1 MAKVKVKFP
10 SIFSKFT
17 NGTKEVEVTA
27 LTLKETLEKLE
38 EKFGEKF
45 KQALFNEDGSL
56 KRTINVLLNGR
67 NVRFLNFQE
76 VKLNDNDEISVIPA
90 VGGGSITLSISDLER
105 YSRQITLKKIGLE
118 GQKKLKEAKVLIAG
132 VGGLGCVSALQLAAM
147 GVGYLKII
155 DQDVIDITNLHRQI
169 LYDVASLGYPKVEV
183 AEKKLKAINPSI
195 EIEAETLTINRFT
208 ANEAVKGVDIV
219 VDGLDRIEPRYAI
232 NEACINLNI
241 PYVFGSAIETYGSA
255 TTIIPKKTGCL
266 ECFLGKINDEN
277 LPTCETVGVFPP
289 VLSVIASIQVSEAVN
304 LILNHPPALANK
316 LLFLSLE
323 NPITI
328 DVFSVKK
335 SDFCSTCGGKT
346 SEKIEEEHLI
356 SELCGKNS
364 FMVSTTKLKFFD
376 LNHVAEALSKKFKVN
391 FKSSFGLTFNYSNS
405 ISITFMKN
413 GNMLIKGVS
422 TKEEA
427 KKIYDEIIGLINQ
440 VN

>member
-1 MAKVKVKFP
+1 VKVKFP
-10 SIFSKFT
+10 SILSKFT

-27 LTLKETLEKLE
+27 LTLKETFEKLK
-38 EKFGEKF
+38 EKFGEEF

-76 VKLNDNDEISVIPA
+76 VKLNDNDEISIIPA
-90 VGGGSITLSISDLER
+90 VGGGSTTFSINDLER
-105 YSRQITLKKIGLE
+105 YARQITLKKVGLE

-147 GVGYLKII
+147 GVGYLRII
-155 DQDVIDITNLHRQI
+155 DQDIVDVTNLHRQI
-169 LYDVASLGYPKVEV
+169 LYDVTSLGYPKVEV

-232 NEACINLNI
+232 NEACVKLNI

-255 TTIIPKKTGCL
+255 TTIIPKETVCL
-266 ECFLGKINDEN
+266 ECFLGRINDEN

-289 VLSVIASIQVSEAVN
+289 VLSIIASIQASEAVN
-304 LILNHPPALANK
+304 LILNHPPALTNK

-328 DVFSVKK
+328 DVFSVRK
-335 SDFCSTCGGKT
+335 SDFCSICGGKNI
-346 SEKIEEEHLI
+346 EKNEEENHLI

-364 FMVSTTKLKFFD
+364 FMVSTIKLKSFD
-376 LNHVAEALSKKFKVN
+376 LNHIAEALNKKLQVN
-391 FKSSFGLTFNYSNS
+391 FKSNFGLTFNYSNS
-405 ISITFMKN
+405 ISVTFMKN
-413 GNMLIKGVS
+413 GNILIKGVS
-422 TKEEA
+422 TKKEA
-427 KKIYDEIIGLINQ
+427 KEIYNYIMDLIS
-440 VN
+440 